1 MSVTLGS
8 ERGMRLR
15 RTNSTSKAEDI
26 VTEDAKVGYNLSIL
40 CLEIFAAFKVRK
52 SQPDKPIHSP
62 RDSLISGTS
71 AFQNYEGM
79 VNWAFLLLAMGG
91 LRLALENINK
101 YGLRVNLTGWM
112 ETLLFHL
119 THNQV
124 MSQKI
129 AF

>member
-1 MSVTLGS
+1 
-8 ERGMRLR
+8 
-15 RTNSTSKAEDI
+15 
-26 VTEDAKVGYNLSIL
+26 
-40 CLEIFAAFKVRK
+40 
-52 SQPDKPIHSP
+52 
-62 RDSLISGTS
+62 
-71 AFQNYEGM
+71 M

-119 THNQV
+119 AHNQV
-124 MSQKI
+124 TRQRS

>member
-1 MSVTLGS
+1 MFHH
-8 ERGMRLR
+8 
-15 RTNSTSKAEDI
+15 
-26 VTEDAKVGYNLSIL
+26 L
-40 CLEIFAAFKVRK
+40 CFFAQVRK

-101 YGLRVNLTGWM
+101 YGLRVNLTGWV
-112 ETLLFHL
+112 ETLHFHL
-119 THNQV
+119 AHNQV
-124 MSQKI
+124 R
-129 AF
+129 